1 MRKLFILPMTII
13 IWLVGNSCQK
23 TTADNEPPI
32 NPVLRESEVEIPII
46 TSAQTRTFYTS
57 VPDENT
63 IENLDILLFDSQGK
77 FLCWRTTFK
86 INGKLRTTLPVGTGY
101 DAYFLANC
109 RSFIEKILPD
119 EATID
124 AYKGKIEWET
134 FLEKLIDADP
144 RRLLQND
151 TSFTSLPMW
160 GILEKQEVKDQVINY
175 WPLLS
180 LIRSVASV
188 DIYIDTAIENF
199 TLNEA
204 SLYYVPDR
212 GFLGNNPQNILNDQV
227 QEADS
232 PMDMKTNLILESGNY
247 DISTRSIANKLYL
260 YDNPTNIETNNSK
273 HTRLVI
279 GGEYN
284 GKIYYYPIDFED
296 AETGNLV
303 NIIRNKKYIFR
314 INSVSGRGY
323 TDKEIAVDHPSVHL
337 NINIIEWDMTAGQMS
352 TNGNYYLWVE
362 KRDVIL
368 YREPNLMTTIGVKS
382 NLLSDVITL
391 NFKTETNGPTSTFK
405 NGIRNNRFEVEFI
418 NDENGFPI
426 KLNIKALGEFD
437 TTTTSANS
445 DTVVLL
451 FGKIRLEI
459 QISRYNKGVND
470 WELDGNIHV
479 DLGK

>member
-1 MRKLFILPMTII
+1 MRKLFILSMTII
-13 IWLVGNSCQK
+13 IWVVGNSCQK
-23 TTADNEPPI
+23 TITDNEPPI
-32 NPVLRESEVEIPII
+32 NPLLGESEVEISII
-46 TSAQTRTFYTS
+46 TSPQTRTSYTA

-101 DAYFLANC
+101 NAYFLANC

-124 AYKGKIEWET
+124 EYKGRIEWEA
-134 FLEKLIDADP
+134 FREKLVDTDP

-151 TSFTSLPMW
+151 MSFTSLPMW
-160 GILEKQEVKDQVINY
+160 GILEKQEVKDEVINY

-188 DIYIDTAIENF
+188 DIYVNTAIENF
-199 TLNEA
+199 TLSDA
-204 SLYYVPDR
+204 SLYYVPDK
-212 GFLGNNPQNILNDQV
+212 GFLGNNPQNILNNQV

-232 PMDMKTNLILESGNY
+232 PMDMKTNLILESDNY
-247 DISTRSIANKLYL
+247 DTSTRSIANKLYL
-260 YDNPTNIETNNSK
+260 YDNQTNIETNNRK

-296 AETGNLV
+296 AETGNPV

-323 TDKEIAVDHPSVHL
+323 TGKRSLP
-337 NINIIEWDMTAGQMS
+337 Q
-352 TNGNYYLWVE
+352 TN
-362 KRDVIL
+362 R
-368 YREPNLMTTIGVKS
+368 P
-382 NLLSDVITL
+382 
-391 NFKTETNGPTSTFK
+391 
-405 NGIRNNRFEVEFI
+405 FI
-418 NDENGFPI
+418 
-426 KLNIKALGEFD
+426 
-437 TTTTSANS
+437 
-445 DTVVLL
+445 
-451 FGKIRLEI
+451 
-459 QISRYNKGVND
+459 
-470 WELDGNIHV
+470 
-479 DLGK
+479 

>member
-1 MRKLFILPMTII
+1 MRKLFILSMTII
-13 IWLVGNSCQK
+13 IWVVGNSCQK
-23 TTADNEPPI
+23 TITDNEPPI
-32 NPVLRESEVEIPII
+32 NPLLGESEVEISII
-46 TSAQTRTFYTS
+46 TSPQTRTSYTAG
-57 VPDENT
+57 PDENT

-101 DAYFLANC
+101 NAYFLANC

-124 AYKGKIEWET
+124 EYKGRIEWEA
-134 FLEKLIDADP
+134 FREKLVDTDP

-151 TSFTSLPMW
+151 MSFTSLPMW
-160 GILEKQEVKDQVINY
+160 GILEKQEVKDEVINY

-188 DIYIDTAIENF
+188 DIYVNTAIENF
-199 TLNEA
+199 TLSDA
-204 SLYYVPDR
+204 SLYYVPDK
-212 GFLGNNPQNILNDQV
+212 GFLGNNPQNILNNQV
-227 QEADS
+227 QEANS
-232 PMDMKTNLILESGNY
+232 PMDMKTNLILESDNY
-247 DISTRSIANKLYL
+247 DTSTRSIANKLYL
-260 YDNPTNIETNNSK
+260 YDNQTNIETNNRK

-296 AETGNLV
+296 AETGDPV

-323 TDKEIAVDHPSVHL
+323 TDKEVAADQPSVHL
-337 NINIIEWDMTAGQMS
+337 NINVIEWDMTAGQMTTS
-352 TNGNYYLWVE
+352 GNYYLWVE
-362 KRDVIL
+362 KREVIL
-368 YREPNLMTTIGVKS
+368 YREPNLLATIGVKS

-391 NFKTETNGPTSTFK
+391 NFKTETNGPVSTFK

-426 KLNIKALGEFD
+426 NLNIKALGEFD
-437 TTTTSANS
+437 TTTSSANS

-459 QISRYNKGVND
+459 QISRYNKGLND
-470 WELDGNIHV
+470 WELDGDINV
-479 DLGK
+479 DFGK

>member
-204 SLYYVPDR
+204 SLYYG
-212 GFLGNNPQNILNDQV
+212 GFYQF
-227 QEADS
+227 
-232 PMDMKTNLILESGNY
+232 
-247 DISTRSIANKLYL
+247 
-260 YDNPTNIETNNSK
+260 
-273 HTRLVI
+273 H
-279 GGEYN
+279 
-284 GKIYYYPIDFED
+284 F
-296 AETGNLV
+296 
-303 NIIRNKKYIFR
+303 
-314 INSVSGRGY
+314 
-323 TDKEIAVDHPSVHL
+323 
-337 NINIIEWDMTAGQMS
+337 
-352 TNGNYYLWVE
+352 
-362 KRDVIL
+362 
-368 YREPNLMTTIGVKS
+368 
-382 NLLSDVITL
+382 
-391 NFKTETNGPTSTFK
+391 
-405 NGIRNNRFEVEFI
+405 
-418 NDENGFPI
+418 
-426 KLNIKALGEFD
+426 
-437 TTTTSANS
+437 
-445 DTVVLL
+445 L
-451 FGKIRLEI
+451 FLA
-459 QISRYNKGVND
+459 
-470 WELDGNIHV
+470 
-479 DLGK
+479 

>member
-199 TLNEA
+199 TLKYAIGRDMHIGYTILGIKGRLVFEA
-204 SLYYVPDR
+204 ESPLVIINAHKMLEKHTLTKWQQYWKDQIGTWYGMFLHEAQYLDPVMRDMEAFLQSSQQNVTGRVIIDLKPYRYVLVGVESDFDLMKSDFGEYGEVNKAWTADDVK
-212 GFLGNNPQNILNDQV
+212 GFTKILGNQ
-227 QEADS
+227 
-232 PMDMKTNLILESGNY
+232 M
-247 DISTRSIANKLYL
+247 
-260 YDNPTNIETNNSK
+260 
-273 HTRLVI
+273 
-279 GGEYN
+279 
-284 GKIYYYPIDFED
+284 KIYHSVL
-296 AETGNLV
+296 NK
-303 NIIRNKKYIFR
+303 NKK
-314 INSVSGRGY
+314 
-323 TDKEIAVDHPSVHL
+323 
-337 NINIIEWDMTAGQMS
+337 
-352 TNGNYYLWVE
+352 
-362 KRDVIL
+362 
-368 YREPNLMTTIGVKS
+368 
-382 NLLSDVITL
+382 
-391 NFKTETNGPTSTFK
+391 
-405 NGIRNNRFEVEFI
+405 
-418 NDENGFPI
+418 
-426 KLNIKALGEFD
+426 
-437 TTTTSANS
+437 
-445 DTVVLL
+445 
-451 FGKIRLEI
+451 
-459 QISRYNKGVND
+459 
-470 WELDGNIHV
+470 
-479 DLGK
+479 